1 MSDERI
7 HVEVAYA
14 RPDKQKIIELHVEP
28 GTTMEQA
35 ARASGIREHF
45 PEIDLDQADMGI
57 FGQLEKKPAERVLRE
72 GERVEIYR
80 PLKIDP
86 KEVRRARAKESSSKS
101 KAESSKK

>member
-7 HVEVAYA
+7 RVEVAYA
-14 RPDKQKIIELHVEP
+14 RPDKQKIVELYVEP
-28 GTTMEQA
+28 GTTMDQA
-35 ARASGIREHF
+35 ARASAIREHF

-57 FGQLEKKPAERVLRE
+57 FGQLEKKPAERVLRA

-86 KEVRRARAKESSSKS
+86 KEVRRARAKEKSSKS
-101 KAESSKK
+101 QAESSKK